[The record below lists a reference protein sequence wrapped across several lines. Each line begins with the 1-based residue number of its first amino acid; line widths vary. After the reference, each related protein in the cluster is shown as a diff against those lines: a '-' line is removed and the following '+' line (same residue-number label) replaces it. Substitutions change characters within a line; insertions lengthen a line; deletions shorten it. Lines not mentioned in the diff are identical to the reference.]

1 MIRKILSILDNYTA
15 YSLECGEFDHQQER
29 VFLYLLLSSFCFYI
43 HVCWENIHASAGLGF
58 VLANT
63 EDSSSYMLTW

>member
-1 MIRKILSILDNYTA
+1 MIRKNLSVLDNYTA

-29 VFLYLLLSSFCFYI
+29 VFCIYYYLFCFYI
-43 HVCWENIHASAGLGF
+43 HVYWERSHASAGLGF

-63 EDSSSYMLTW
+63 EDSSSYM